1 MGAGLEQSSVFHLQ
15 GDMIA
20 PEVLQACGDLLGTT
34 SPSVLI
40 YAALDGWRR
49 EVQQGHEL
57 LGNAVTLAHQTRA
70 AIEQIGGL
78 HVHGEAGFY
87 GPGRATEL
95 DPLQI
100 IIDITALGVDGYHAA
115 DWLRDQHHIDLHVS
129 DHRRVSAQLSYADS
143 EQTATRLVHA
153 LTDLVHCASELPP
166 AAKVTVPSPE
176 GLRLELVHT
185 PRNTFFAPA
194 EQVPVGQATEDVA
207 AEMLKPYPPG
217 IPPSCR
223 ANGSPDRCWI
233 TCAAVSRP
241 GW

>member
-1 MGAGLEQSSVFHLQ
+1 M
-15 GDMIA
+15 
-20 PEVLQACGDLLGTT
+20 
-34 SPSVLI
+34 
-40 YAALDGWRR
+40 
-49 EVQQGHEL
+49 VQQGHEL

-176 GLRLELVHT
+176 DLRLELVHT
-185 PRNTFFAPA
+185 PRNAFFA
-194 EQVPVGQATEDVA
+194 
-207 AEMLKPYPPG
+207 
-217 IPPSCR
+217 R
-223 ANGSPDRCWI
+223 RNGSRSARPPRTSPRRCSSRI
-233 TCAAVSRP
+233 RP
-241 GW
+241 GSRRRAGRTAHRIGAGLPAQRCPGRDGDPRCRRPSLDSVRVMLG